1 MYKYF
6 KIAFNLLV
14 SALIVSVP
22 SVVNAEVRS
31 NVKPIP
37 KAFVGEWVGVNRD
50 KQKASKAT
58 VRSLCNHSYFE
69 DDAYFV
75 RFNPDR
81 QRLTTSLYLEDTFY
95 EYPISYTKYTPNHI
109 AGQLLSVVFELG
121 TDDEL
126 AGKQV
131 EKFDFKIVSNQLTV
145 VNNYG
150 TYYLS
155 RCS

>member
-1 MYKYF
+1 MYKYLSMTVSLTV
-6 KIAFNLLV
+6 AALLFT
-14 SALIVSVP
+14 ATSVA
-22 SVVNAEVRS
+22 NAEVRS

-109 AGQLLSVVFELG
+109 AGKLLSIVYELG
-121 TDDEL
+121 TDDDMVV
-126 AGKQV
+126 KQL
-131 EKFDFKIVSNQLTV
+131 EKFDFKIVGGQLTV

-155 RCS
+155 RCY

>member
-1 MYKYF
+1 MYKYLSMTVSLTV
-6 KIAFNLLV
+6 AALLFT
-14 SALIVSVP
+14 ATSVA
-22 SVVNAEVRS
+22 NAEVRS

-75 RFNPDR
+75 RFNPDM

-109 AGQLLSVVFELG
+109 AGKLLSIVYELG
-121 TDDEL
+121 TDDDMVV
-126 AGKQV
+126 KQL
-131 EKFDFKIVSNQLTV
+131 EKFDFKIVGGQLTV

-155 RCS
+155 RCY

>member
-1 MYKYF
+1 MYKHLNRS
-6 KIAFNLLV
+6 ISLTVVVLL
-14 SALIVSVP
+14 LSVP

-58 VRSLCNHSYFE
+58 IRSLCNHSYFQ
-69 DDAYFV
+69 DDAYFL
-75 RFNPDR
+75 RFDPDR
-81 QRLTTSLYLEDTFY
+81 QRLTTNLYLEDTFY

-109 AGQLLSVVFELG
+109 AGKLLSIVYELG
-121 TDDEL
+121 TDDDMVV
-126 AGKQV
+126 KQV
-131 EKFDFKIVSNQLTV
+131 EKFDFKIVNSQLTV